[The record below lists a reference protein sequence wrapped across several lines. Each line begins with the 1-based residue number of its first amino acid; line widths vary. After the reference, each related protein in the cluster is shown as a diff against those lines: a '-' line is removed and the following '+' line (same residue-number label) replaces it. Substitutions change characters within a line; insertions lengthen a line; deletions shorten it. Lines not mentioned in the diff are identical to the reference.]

1 MKTIPLLNYK
11 KLPVEDLIASF
22 ADKSQDKS
30 ILDHSF
36 REFHSRFIQYI
47 YSVCAK
53 NAIAKSSLMQTE
65 IETIVSN
72 TLIKVYEHS
81 GTFKPAPEGLSEKQK
96 VKRVNGW
103 LAAIARHETIKCTKE
118 VMQYEVKLIRYDDK
132 EELVEKINIISNIIE
147 EDIPPPTPH
156 QLLLEKA
163 WAEISERD
171 QEITSAYLTHEDEN
185 GRIDKS
191 ILERILLKY
200 NLLPKYP
207 AKIKNRTID
216 KLKSLINPILE
227 KTNNYGFKTEKRGK
241 NHRGGDKEV
250 PPRYRKNV
258 PGNTGTG

>member
-11 KLPVEDLIASF
+11 KLPVEDLIAGF
-22 ADKSQDKS
+22 TDKSQDKNVQNFY
-30 ILDHSF
+30 F

-47 YSVCAK
+47 YAVCAK
-53 NAIAKSSLMQTE
+53 NAIAKSTLLQAE

-81 GTFKPAPEGLSEKQK
+81 GTFKPAPAGLSEKQR

-103 LAAIARHETIKCTKE
+103 LAAIARNETIKCMKE
-118 VMQYEVKLIRYDDK
+118 VLNYEQSIIRYDDK
-132 EELVEKINIISNIIE
+132 EELIQEISEKADIIE
-147 EDIPPPTPH
+147 ADIPPPTPFE
-156 QLLLEKA
+156 QLLEKA
-163 WAEISERD
+163 WATISEKE
-171 QEITSAYLTHEDEN
+171 QEITRAYLMYEDKN

-191 ILERILLKY
+191 ILERIHQKY

-207 AKIKNRTID
+207 AKIKKRTID

-250 PPRYRKNV
+250 PPQNRKIF